1 MATKEIIIK
10 DTHRALWYEDGVL
23 ARVLGAGRYELP
35 RPRLFGRTP
44 KVNKGGGRD
53 HYGRAWTSVVFGGGV
68 KGGQVIGAT
77 DAQGATV
84 KERPVSAPDFMA
96 TVCRILGVD
105 PNHCNQV
112 GSRPVRVADKG
123 ATPIAELL
131 S

>member
-1 MATKEIIIK
+1 MSALLADLNDRGLLKETLVI
-10 DTHRALWYEDGVL
+10 WMGE
-23 ARVLGAGRYELP
+23 
-35 RPRLFGRTP
+35 FGRTP

-53 HYGRAWTSVVFGGGV
+53 HYSRAWTSVVFGGGV
-68 KGGQVIGAT
+68 KGGQVVGAT
-77 DAQGATV
+77 DPQGATV

-105 PNHCNQV
+105 PDHFNQV

-131 S
+131 A